1 MNPDEILELAKEKAI
16 SIGSTTM
23 AYGEKGIQKIK

>member
-16 SIGSTTM
+16 YIGSTTK
-23 AYGEKGIQKIK
+23 ALGEKGYRKIK